1 MYRQYENPNKLEE
14 QLAELKARRAVTTDE
29 YELMGIDE
37 DIHDLKCRINF
48 AYQDEEYDE
57 NY

>member
-1 MYRQYENPNKLEE
+1 MYRQYENPNKLES
-14 QLAELKARRAVTTDE
+14 QLAELKKQYAEATDDDE
-29 YELMGIDE
+29 RMSLSE
-37 DIHDLKCRINF
+37 DIYDLECRINF

>member
-1 MYRQYENPNKLEE
+1 MYRAYENPNKLED
-14 QLAELKARRAVTTDE
+14 QLAELKARRANATDDDE
-29 YELMGIDE
+29 IMSLNESIAELKD
-37 DIHDLKCRINF
+37 RINF